1 MFAMKHVTQMDSSE
15 KNKCFSKVKRW
26 KLGKWEVT
34 GHTLSRIMEKE
45 IELVH
50 LAYCL
55 MDFHIIEYKQMKSG
69 NERIVI
75 RSNMSFDGF
84 NVCIVL
90 DVTKGVMVTAWK
102 NRVSDTHRT
111 LDLSKYDAFLT
122 VR

>member
-1 MFAMKHVTQMDSSE
+1 MFAMKHVVQMGSSE

-26 KLGKWEVT
+26 RLGKWEVT

-45 IELVH
+45 IEGVH
-50 LAYCL
+50 LAYTL
-55 MDFHIIEYKQMKSG
+55 IDFNIIEYKQMKSG

-90 DVTKGVMVTAWK
+90 DVTEGVIVTAWK
-102 NRVSDTHRT
+102 NKVSDTHRT